1 MRHEDAALSIG
12 GQIETM
18 PHNVR
23 LEPVPDVISPRFDSL
38 QAGLAMRSGLAAAAA
53 IIAVVTGLHAAL
65 WFSLRPQASAPAIT
79 ERFASLSFA
88 PYSRD
93 VTHPDKGPPVTAEQI
108 RSDIDAVADYTRGIR
123 TYASTNGLELIPS
136 IAAERGLR
144 VTVGAW
150 IDKDEARNALEIQNA
165 IKLAKQNSNVDAI
178 VVGNETIFRG
188 EKSAEDMARL
198 IREVKRQ
205 TNAPV
210 TTGEIWNVWLDHPEL
225 VSAVDFIAA
234 HILPYWEGVPSEQVV
249 ERSIDIYNRLRAA
262 YPGKRIVIAE
272 FGWPSAG
279 YNRDA
284 AVPGEIAQANVIRNF
299 IARADALG
307 IDYNIIEAFDAPWKS
322 FEGSVGQYWG
332 MFDANRHLKFSLS
345 GPVTQKT
352 FERTGI
358 LALLLGVA
366 LCLPMFR
373 LRAMTSSQAF
383 VLAASAHAVGAWIAV
398 VVDYWATHYVTGG
411 NFVTLVI
418 SLALLGPLVVV
429 LLYRI
434 EELSAVVFGHGPA
447 RLIDAR
453 SRGATATRYPKVSI
467 HIPAYREPPEML
479 KQTLDAVSR
488 LEWPN
493 FECVVVLNNTP
504 DPAMVEPIRAHCQAL
519 GSRFTFLNIEK
530 MSGFKAG
537 ALRIALEHTS
547 PDAEIIGIIDAD
559 YVVHPDWLKDLV
571 PVFEDPTVGL
581 VQAPQDHR
589 DGHMSPLHEAM
600 NAEYAGFFDIGMVQ
614 RNEDDAIVVHGTM
627 CLVRRA
633 AMVEAGSWSSD
644 TICEDTDLG
653 LSIAENGWKTHYT
666 RRRYGWGL
674 LPDTFEAFKKQR
686 HRWAYGGFQII
697 RKHWARF
704 LPSRS
709 QMNGSQRRHFV
720 LGWISWLGAE
730 AIGALAAILSLLFV
744 PFVLM
749 FGIAVPAYVLTF
761 PIIATFAVYVLHFIA
776 LYRMR
781 VATTPLRMLGA
792 AIAAMAVQ
800 FTVAKAVLDG
810 FRYKDLAFAR
820 TAKGGNWLAG
830 AARSFP
836 ALPEAIVGTLL
847 LVSGLG
853 LHMTNWHVVREVD
866 LYALALVIQSLPF
879 LAAAIIG
886 WLEQSR
892 LNDFAIWRA
901 LRSRLAALPRRL
913 RSEEQSTAVVD

>member
-1 MRHEDAALSIG
+1 MR
-12 GQIETM
+12 
-18 PHNVR
+18 P
-23 LEPVPDVISPRFDSL
+23 
-38 QAGLAMRSGLAAAAA
+38 GLAAAAA
-53 IIAVVTGLHAAL
+53 IIAVVTGFHAAV
-65 WFSLRPQASAPAIT
+65 WYSLRPQASAPAIT

-88 PYSRD
+88 PYDRT
-93 VTHPDKGPPVTAEQI
+93 VRHPDKGPPVTAKQI
-108 RSDIDAVADYTRGIR
+108 RSDVDAVADYTKAIR
-123 TYASTNGLELIPS
+123 TYSSTGGLELIPS
-136 IAAERGLR
+136 IAGERGLR
-144 VTVGAW
+144 VSVGAW
-150 IDKDEARNALEIQNA
+150 IDKDETRNALEIQNA
-165 IKLAKQNSNVDAI
+165 VGLAKQNSNVDAL

-188 EKSAEDMARL
+188 EKSAEEMAEL
-198 IREVKRQ
+198 IRKVKRQ
-205 TNAPV
+205 TNVPV

-234 HILPYWEGVPSEQVV
+234 HILPYWEGVPAEQVV
-249 ERSIDIYNRLRAA
+249 DRSIDIYNRLRAA

-284 AVPGEIAQANVIRNF
+284 AVPGEIAQADVIRTF
-299 IARADALG
+299 TTRADALG

-332 MFDANRHLKFSLS
+332 VFDADRHLKFSLS
-345 GPVTQKT
+345 GPLTKKT
-352 FERTGI
+352 YERTAL
-358 LALLLGVA
+358 LALLLGIA
-366 LCLPMFR
+366 FCLPMLR
-373 LRAMTSSQAF
+373 LGPMTASQGL
-383 VLAASAHAVGAWIAV
+383 VLGAAANGVGAWIAI

-429 LLYRI
+429 LLYRV
-434 EELSAVVFGHGPA
+434 EELSAIAFGRNPT
-447 RLIDAR
+447 RLVDVRPR
-453 SRGATATRYPKVSI
+453 SASGRHPKVSI

-493 FECVVVLNNTP
+493 LECIVVLNNTP
-504 DPAMVEPIRAHCQAL
+504 DPAMVEPIRAHCEAL
-519 GSRFTFLNIEK
+519 GSRFKFLNIEK

-537 ALRIALEHTS
+537 ALRIAMEHTA
-547 PDAEIIGIIDAD
+547 PDAEIIGVIDAD

-589 DGHMSPLHEAM
+589 DGHVSPMHEAM

-627 CLVRRA
+627 CLIRRA

-697 RKHWARF
+697 RKHWSRF
-704 LPSRS
+704 LPNRSRLTTA
-709 QMNGSQRRHFV
+709 QRRHFV
-720 LGWISWLGAE
+720 LGWVSWLGAE
-730 AIGALAAILSLLFV
+730 SIGALAAVLSLLFV
-744 PFVLM
+744 PFVLAL
-749 FGIAVPAYVLTF
+749 GIAVPAYVLTF

-776 LYRMR
+776 LYRLR

-800 FTVAKAVLDG
+800 FTVAKAVVDG

-836 ALPEAIVGTLL
+836 ALPEAVVGVAL
-847 LVSGLG
+847 LVSGVG

-879 LAAAIIG
+879 LSAAIIG
-886 WLEQSR
+886 LAEHSR
-892 LNDFAIWRA
+892 LNDFAMWRA
-901 LRSRLAALPRRL
+901 LRARLAAIPRRL
-913 RSEEQSTAVVD
+913 RASQPPSALAD